1 MAVKDDAA
9 EEKALGRIIA
19 GKLREQLQSEPSG
32 CPDVE
37 LLSAY
42 FERAL
47 SPSERTVCETHLM
60 TCPRC
65 QLFVAELARLS
76 EADERP
82 VIVGEPEIVVK
93 EETGWPFRLA
103 WLAPVLVILIVA
115 GVWYAEKIRNYNRPP
130 EQTAMEE
137 PTPAATPP
145 AGEAAKSKD
154 HKIAATPPLK
164 PAEEGTQKA
173 REEQKEQVATAVPPA
188 TAAGR
193 AEGQQPTRSGITIK
207 GEAPGT
213 APGAAVGGIAAPSE
227 RDRLAA
233 SAAETRVLQ
242 IPAGSRPAEA
252 TNRAMAAAP
261 PSAAP
266 ETARKSGRETQAL
279 AKQATAAKPSALT
292 DYTIQGYTPA
302 YHAKWRV
309 GRGGLI
315 QQYDSDR
322 GWIDVPSGTQ
332 VDLFDVTF
340 SNASVGWIVGHEGTV
355 LRTSDGG
362 ANWSKVSSPTSEDLA
377 RVSAIGNQKAQ
388 VISRSGR
395 AFVTTDAGRSWKP
408 VSE

>member
-9 EEKALGRIIA
+9 EEKALGKIIA

-37 LLSAY
+37 ILSAY
-42 FERAL
+42 FERTL
-47 SPSERTVCETHLM
+47 SSSERMVCESHLM

-82 VIVGEPEIVVK
+82 VIVAEPEIAVE
-93 EETGWPFRLA
+93 EETGWRFRLA
-103 WLAPVLVILIVA
+103 WVAPVLVILIVG
-115 GVWYAEKIRNYNRPP
+115 GVWYAEKIRNYIRPP
-130 EQTAMEE
+130 EETTMEE
-137 PTPAATPP
+137 PTPP
-145 AGEAAKSKD
+145 AREAAKSKD
-154 HKIAATPPLK
+154 HPLAATPPLT
-164 PAEEGTQKA
+164 PAEEGTPKA
-173 REEQKEQVATAVPPA
+173 REEQKKQVATAAPPV
-188 TAAGR
+188 TAAGP
-193 AEGQQPTRSGITIK
+193 AEGQQPAGSGITIK
-207 GEAPGT
+207 GAVPEM

-242 IPAGSRPAEA
+242 IPAGPRPAEA
-252 TNRAMAAAP
+252 ANRAIAAAP
-261 PSAAP
+261 PSATP

-279 AKQATAAKPSALT
+279 AKQAVGAKPSALT

-315 QQYDSDR
+315 QKYETDR
-322 GWIDVPSGTQ
+322 GWIDVPSGVQ

-340 SNASVGWIVGHEGTV
+340 SNASIGWIVGHEGTV
-355 LRTSDGG
+355 LRTTDGG
-362 ANWSKVSSPTSEDLA
+362 TNWSKVSSPTSEDLV
-377 RVSAIGNQKAQ
+377 RVSAIGDQKAQ
-388 VISRSGR
+388 VMSRSGR

-408 VSE
+408 VNEQ